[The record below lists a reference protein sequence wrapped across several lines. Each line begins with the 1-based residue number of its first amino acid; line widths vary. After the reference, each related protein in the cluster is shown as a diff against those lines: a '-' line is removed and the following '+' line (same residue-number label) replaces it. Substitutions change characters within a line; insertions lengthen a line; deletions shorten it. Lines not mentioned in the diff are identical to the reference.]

1 MRLFLSALVCVMA
14 CAQETKR
21 PDDILALVDRA
32 RALPP
37 EFASDLMLKLAASP
51 RVAEKQWKRELIE
64 EAFLSG
70 AHAQLPYYQRGA
82 PGTDERESQEAWPN
96 DLEALTLQTRAVE
109 AMQPLDP
116 QRARALFEDIVYPEL
131 PFVSCQEVKTPN
143 LEKYFS
149 AAIRVFER
157 GFTPRQR
164 EKEDDIAF
172 LKQLIGRIRTPSEVT
187 PALRMLVEVR
197 LSPVHRTE
205 VVAMFAAALDRITAG
220 DRLYAAREME
230 LVTTALPEVHETAMF
245 LQALRSYI
253 VRHVSG
259 PQCSDSARGNAIR
272 PSVEQ
277 FNNMIAR
284 MKLQGVQP
292 ISADEAKP
300 AKDAGTYERHL
311 FWLSARSKQVLESLR
326 WLEHGNRN
334 LPDNQRFWTLAER
347 STDEWNARAQD
358 LLKLIEGWSQDEE
371 PSPED
376 YLFMV
381 AHTYATLAGL
391 IPPGPARDNEMGRY
405 LNFLET
411 RYAET
416 ENRNLWFVHVDRMLR
431 SAADANDPKER
442 QWILDRMARSRNPVI
457 AAYAQIVG

>member
-1 MRLFLSALVCVMA
+1 L
-14 CAQETKR
+14 Q
-21 PDDILALVDRA
+21 
-32 RALPP
+32 
-37 EFASDLMLKLAASP
+37 LAASP
-51 RVAEKQWKRELIE
+51 LVSDKQWKRELIE
-64 EAFLSG
+64 EALLTG
-70 AHAQLPYYQRGA
+70 AHAPLPYQQRGE
-82 PGTDERESQEAWPN
+82 PSTDERESQEIWPN
-96 DLEALTLQTRAVE
+96 DLEALTLQTRAVD
-109 AMQPLDP
+109 AMQTLDS
-116 QRARALFEDIVYPEL
+116 QRARALFDDIVYPEL
-131 PFVSCQEVKTPN
+131 PPVSCQEMKTPN

-149 AAIRVFER
+149 AAIRVFDR
-157 GFTPRQR
+157 GFTTRQR

-172 LKQLIGRIRTPSEVT
+172 LKRLIGRIRTPSEVP

-197 LSPVHRTE
+197 LAPVHRSE
-205 VVAMFAAALDRITAG
+205 IVAMFAAALDRITGG

-230 LVTTALPEVHETAMF
+230 LVSTALPEVHETVMF
-245 LQALRSYI
+245 LPALRSYI
-253 VRHVSG
+253 VRQVSG
-259 PQCSDSARGNAIR
+259 PQCSDSGKGGAVR
-272 PSVEQ
+272 PSVDQ
-277 FNNMIAR
+277 FNHMIAR

-292 ISADEAKP
+292 ISSDEAEP
-300 AKDAGTYERHL
+300 AKDAGTWESHR
-311 FWLSARSKQVLESLR
+311 FWESPRSKQVLEALR

-416 ENRNLWFVHVDRMLR
+416 ENRNLWFVHVDRMLHA
-431 SAADANDPKER
+431 AADAKDPNER

-457 AAYAQIVG
+457 AAYAQVVARTSGPR